1 MLKLSFTDNRTQVVM
16 SLISVLTV
24 LYFTCTTAFILDDSV
39 ADTITG
45 IMLPVQI
52 IGLHI
57 FLPVGVILWS
67 LIVQGYKKHVL
78 VGIIMTVLFGI
89 NALQMILLPFFSL
102 FFGGTIFGT
111 CVLLFAMGERVYSV
125 LHNSVKVLRQ
135 FSVAFVAL
143 FVSMVLATVT
153 DAEHAFQNLPD
164 YISVDSGGL
173 SVHISLWWGTFM
185 IVLIALSDMVKVDF
199 IKNIDKQ

>member
-1 MLKLSFTDNRTQVVM
+1 M
-16 SLISVLTV
+16 
-24 LYFTCTTAFILDDSV
+24 
-39 ADTITG
+39 
-45 IMLPVQI
+45 
-52 IGLHI
+52 
-57 FLPVGVILWS
+57 
-67 LIVQGYKKHVL
+67 QGYKKHVL
-78 VGIIMTVLFGI
+78 VGITMTVLFGI

-153 DAEHAFQNLPD
+153 DALLGTVQSYAIVAEHAFQNLPD